1 HAVEIRSH
9 SSRPYMPTQLGEQKS
24 RYLRATHAPGTDKKC
39 RRVDGRKV
47 DRGEEVRTLPLLS
60 QVGVYPS
67 AMSRSDA
74 MGVTTILQLLVR
86 GSNTG
91 AISRSCTNRRVQAA
105 RFETKCADFKAG
117 GQRYRRTG
125 AGLGNR
131 RSARN
136 ALPACRSGPL
146 QTRHADET

>member
-1 HAVEIRSH
+1 
-9 SSRPYMPTQLGEQKS
+9 
-24 RYLRATHAPGTDKKC
+24 

-86 GSNTG
+86 GINTG

-117 GQRYRRTG
+117 GQRYRRTDR
-125 AGLGNR
+125 ARENR
-131 RSARN
+131 RSVRN

-146 QTRHADET
+146 QTRHADETRAARSAATVGARRPDRDRPRDWAPDRCSPERRRTAW